1 MYRLITCS
9 VVTRKIPDS
18 VKRLKTQISRHLKT
32 LIHNFKSHCRCFMY
46 RNVHFTYVTSSS
58 VFMEEAGS
66 DDEGEASCMYT
77 CRANQNP
84 PIVRPNLIFPVSLNN
99 HRSEAKVAFPCRRA
113 KRALQTSSIDQL
125 DQNVKMAPIRDGDHV
140 TLN

>member
-1 MYRLITCS
+1 
-9 VVTRKIPDS
+9 
-18 VKRLKTQISRHLKT
+18 
-32 LIHNFKSHCRCFMY
+32 MY

-66 DDEGEASCMYT
+66 DDDEGEASCMYT
-77 CRANQNP
+77 CRANQNSP
-84 PIVRPNLIFPVSLNN
+84 TVRPNLSFPVSLKN
-99 HRSEAKVAFPCRRA
+99 HRGEAKVALPCRRA
-113 KRALQTSSIDQL
+113 ERAPRTSSIDQL